1 VIPTLSE
8 TLAETVIGP
17 ETVVPEAGEIPEM
30 VGGGGWSTVRMV
42 ESAIEPE
49 VAAIVVQPE
58 AMLLA
63 RPWLPDT
70 LLMAATLVAEEL
82 QLTEVVKSCVLPS
95 LNVPVALNC

>member
-1 VIPTLSE
+1 MLSKTLV
-8 TLAETVIGP
+8 ETVIVP
-17 ETVVPEAGEIPEM
+17 ETVAPEAGEIPEM
-30 VGGGGWSTVRMV
+30 MGGGGWSTVRMV
-42 ESAIEPE
+42 EFPIEPE

-82 QLTEVVKSCVLPS
+82 QLTEGVTSCILPS
-95 LNVPVALNC
+95 LNVPVAVNC